1 MNPALRRLR
10 QDAHVCEVSQGY
22 LEKLDLN
29 SKRKDRLLEMV
40 AENQHACCWA
50 GEITEAQVTGFG
62 GGPKGQHPVLC
73 DVGRTG
79 S

>member
-10 QDAHVCEVSQGY
+10 QDAHVCELSQGY

-29 SKRKDRLLEMV
+29 RKRKDRLLEMV

-50 GEITEAQVTGFG
+50 GEITEAQSLALEGAQRASIQCSVM
-62 GGPKGQHPVLC
+62 
-73 DVGRTG
+73 
-79 S
+79 